1 MVNGK
6 TVLGVIPAR
15 GGSKRFP
22 RKNIAPFRGL
32 PLIEWTIRA
41 AERSEYIDTLIC
53 STDDAEIALIA
64 TSAGCHLLHRHAE
77 LATDTAI
84 SEDVLRHALS
94 IYPAD
99 IVVLLQPT
107 SPLRTTADIDACI
120 RMFHVKPI
128 VSHSEKGRNG
138 AVYVCSSQH
147 IDFTDNIQYQMPTER
162 SLDIDYKEQLTYSGD
177 CYQQNKAYLDDCAE
191 RNKLVF
197 KQLENGDYALLPRNR
212 PT

>member
-32 PLIEWTIRA
+32 PLIVWTIRA
-41 AERSEYIDTLIC
+41 AERSEYIDTLVC
-53 STDDAEIALIA
+53 STDDLGVSLIVA
-64 TSAGCHLLHRHAE
+64 SAGCRVLSRPSE
-77 LATDTAI
+77 LATDEAI

-107 SPLRTTADIDACI
+107 SPLRTTLDIDACI
-120 RMFHVKPI
+120 GMFHVKPV
-128 VSHSEKGRNG
+128 VSYCGTKRNG
-138 AVYVCSSQH
+138 AVYVCDSQH
-147 IDFTDNIQYQMPTER
+147 IDFTDNIPYIMPTER
-162 SLDIDYKEQLTYSGD
+162 SLDIDYKEDIYEKS
-177 CYQQNKAYLDDCAE
+177 
-191 RNKLVF
+191 VS
-197 KQLENGDYALLPRNR
+197 
-212 PT
+212 